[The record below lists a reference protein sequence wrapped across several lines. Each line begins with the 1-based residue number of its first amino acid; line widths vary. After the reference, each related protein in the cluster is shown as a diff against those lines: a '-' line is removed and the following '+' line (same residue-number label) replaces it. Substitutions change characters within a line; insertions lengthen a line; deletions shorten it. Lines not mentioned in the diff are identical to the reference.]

1 MADRF
6 IIAEVPT
13 FTGQVKDWPLWK
25 VEMKIFLMRYD
36 IDANA
41 DAQDGTAKEK
51 ANKAKIFAQAM
62 MAAIPR
68 KWLMAYSH
76 HA

>member
-36 IDANA
+36 IDANV

-51 ANKAKIFAQAM
+51 ANKAKIFAQA
-62 MAAIPR
+62 
-68 KWLMAYSH
+68 
-76 HA
+76 